1 MCYVWCDSLDFKSIL
16 SLQIMLLASGTQK
29 VNNMNVFRDS
39 VKNKIKINMFGIGV
53 VGSIFMD
60 CPLCRINY

>member
-1 MCYVWCDSLDFKSIL
+1 
-16 SLQIMLLASGTQK
+16 MLLASGTQK